1 MIDAAGRP
9 GGQPTAPAFA
19 AAVRVLPSAGQV
31 QRAAAEIF
39 ADAAVEAVRARG
51 RFTVALAGGS
61 TPRGA
66 YELLAREP
74 LRGRIPWSNVHV
86 FWGDERHVPPDHPD
100 SNYRMAREALLA
112 HVPLPEGNV
121 HRIPAEN
128 SGASVA
134 AAAYEQTLLGVF
146 ATSAGK
152 APRFDL
158 ILLGMG
164 PDGHTASLFPGGRAL
179 KERERLAVA
188 EHVEC
193 VGGWRITLTLP
204 VLNAA
209 AQVVFL
215 VTGAE
220 KAAALATV
228 LGPEGARSR
237 LPAALVRPPEGR
249 LSWLVDG
256 PAARLLETDRLDA
269 ASREPRGGRKR

>member
-1 MIDAAGRP
+1 MIEAAGRP
-9 GGQPTAPAFA
+9 GGQPTAPALA
-19 AAVRVLPSAGQV
+19 STVRVFPSAGLV
-31 QRAAAEIF
+31 QRAAAELL

-51 RFTVALAGGS
+51 RFAVALAGGS

-74 LRGRIPWSNVHV
+74 LRVRVPWADVHV

-128 SGASVA
+128 PDASAA
-134 AAAYEQTLLGVF
+134 AAAYEQTLRHVF

-158 ILLGMG
+158 IFLGMG
-164 PDGHTASLFPGGRAL
+164 PDGHTASLFPRGHAMEERA
-179 KERERLAVA
+179 RLAVA
-188 EHVEC
+188 ERVES

-215 VTGAE
+215 VTGAD
-220 KAAALATV
+220 KAPALAMV
-228 LGPEGARSR
+228 LGPEGAGSG
-237 LPAALVRPPEGR
+237 LPAALVRPREGR
-249 LSWLVDG
+249 LLWLVDA
-256 PAARLLETDRLDA
+256 PAARLLED
-269 ASREPRGGRKR
+269 GGRPVS

>member
-1 MIDAAGRP
+1 MAE
-9 GGQPTAPAFA
+9 
-19 AAVRVLPSAGQV
+19 VRVFPSAGRV

-39 ADAAVEAVRARG
+39 ADAAVEAGRARG

-74 LRGRIPWSNVHV
+74 LRGRVPWADVHV

-112 HVPLPEGNV
+112 HVPLTEGNV

-128 SGASVA
+128 PDTSATA
-134 AAAYEQTLLGVF
+134 ATYEQTLRRLF
-146 ATSAGK
+146 TTSAGR

-164 PDGHTASLFPGGRAL
+164 PDGHTASLFPGGRAVE
-179 KERERLAVA
+179 ERERLVVA
-188 EHVEC
+188 EHVEG

-209 AQVVFL
+209 ARVVFL

-228 LGPEGARSR
+228 LGPEGARSG
-237 LPAALVRPPEGR
+237 LPAALVRPSEGR
-249 LSWLVDG
+249 LSWLVDA
-256 PAARLLETDRLDA
+256 PAARLLETA
-269 ASREPRGGRKR
+269 ETAP